1 MLVLIIFFKKRNL
14 RYAVATLSPF
24 SVWILLNFFTT
35 LFTINFFV
43 ESSFGFISNFLV
55 ITKYRLA
62 MYYFLLDCSANKKER
77 KSFVDE
83 TIDNSSINLL
93 PVAWWNLIEIS
104 LGSISFNYPRRD
116 LN

>member
-14 RYAVATLSPF
+14 RYAVATLSLF

-62 MYYFLLDCSANKKER
+62 MYYFLLDCSANKKKE
-77 KSFVDE
+77 
-83 TIDNSSINLL
+83 NLSSMKR
-93 PVAWWNLIEIS
+93 
-104 LGSISFNYPRRD
+104 SIILRLTYYP
-116 LN
+116 LHGGI